1 MIRVARVEI
10 NGLTKTFRSASGEL
24 ITAVDG
30 LTLSIAAGELLVLL
44 GPSGSGKTTTL
55 RLIAGLDEP
64 TSGPINIDGRSMN
77 GVEPRDRDI
86 AMVFQHQAL
95 FPHMTVYQNLA
106 FGLELRKVPRAEIE
120 TRVAEAVAVLDL
132 GGCLERQPEALSGG
146 QRQRVALGRALVRRP
161 GLFLFDEPL
170 SNLDPRLRLQMRA
183 EIARLHA
190 RLGATMIYVTHDQG
204 EAMALADRIAVLNA
218 GALQQL
224 ASPLEL
230 YRRPANRFVAEF
242 IGSPPMNVLEGQLS
256 RQSGA
261 LVFHTRAAAGTAAA
275 GDALSLTLANADD
288 AGLARFVGQPIALG
302 LRPEHFTWSDNG
314 NATGAGA
321 LEATVEV
328 VEHLGAETYVH
339 LSRGSQ
345 RFIARAPMDAEFGV
359 GRKVVVQVELTRA
372 HFFDPL
378 TGLAVR

>member
-1 MIRVARVEI
+1 
-10 NGLTKTFRSASGEL
+10 
-24 ITAVDG
+24 
-30 LTLSIAAGELLVLL
+30 
-44 GPSGSGKTTTL
+44 
-55 RLIAGLDEP
+55 
-64 TSGPINIDGRSMN
+64 
-77 GVEPRDRDI
+77 
-86 AMVFQHQAL
+86 
-95 FPHMTVYQNLA
+95 MTVYQNLA

-132 GGCLERQPEALSGG
+132 AGCLERQPEALSGG

-183 EIARLHA
+183 EIARLHT

-256 RQSGA
+256 RESGA
-261 LVFHTRAAAGTAAA
+261 LIFHTRTAEGTTAAS
-275 GDALSLTLANADD
+275 DALSLKLANADD

-314 NATGAGA
+314 NATGG

-345 RFIARAPMDAEFGV
+345 RFIARAPVDAEFGV
-359 GRKVVVQVELTRA
+359 GRKVLVQVELTRA

-378 TGLAVR
+378 TGLALR